1 MNEEA
6 PKEIMDEILRL
17 NKESSNFERLLHLE
31 QKKNKAFFET
41 IKTIPIHHYKQDTYI
56 DLLES
61 THNNIFKEDENE
73 QLGKLIHSG
82 QFFDKEDKSN
92 G

>member
-17 NKESSNFERLLHLE
+17 NKESSNFEKLLHLE

-41 IKTIPIHHYKQDTYI
+41 IKTIPIQHYKQDTYV

-61 THNNIFKEDENE
+61 VHKNIFKEEID
-73 QLGKLIHSG
+73 G
-82 QFFDKEDKSN
+82 
-92 G
+92 

>member
-1 MNEEA
+1 MKIQA
-6 PKEIMDEILRL
+6 PKEVMDEILRL
-17 NKESSNFERLLHLE
+17 NKQSSNFESLLHLE
-31 QKKNKAFFET
+31 QKKSKAFFET
-41 IKTIPIHHYKQDTYI
+41 IKTIPIQHYKQDTYV

-61 THNNIFKEDENE
+61 IFKNIFKEDENE
-73 QLGKLIHSG
+73 QLGKMIHSG

>member
-17 NKESSNFERLLHLE
+17 NKESSNYERLLHLE

-41 IKTIPIHHYKQDTYI
+41 IKTKYTDNFKQY
-56 DLLES
+56 L
-61 THNNIFKEDENE
+61 
-73 QLGKLIHSG
+73 
-82 QFFDKEDKSN
+82 FF
-92 G
+92 

>member
-41 IKTIPIHHYKQDTYI
+41 IKTIPIQHYKQDTYI

-61 THNNIFKEDENE
+61 IHNNIFKEDENE
-73 QLGKLIHSG
+73 QLGKLIYSG

>member
-6 PKEIMDEILRL
+6 PKEIMDEIFRL
-17 NKESSNFERLLHLE
+17 NKESSNYERLLHLE

-41 IKTIPIHHYKQDTYI
+41 IKTIPIKHYKQDTYI

-61 THNNIFKEDENE
+61 VHNNIFKEEIDE
-73 QLGKLIHSG
+73 
-82 QFFDKEDKSN
+82 
-92 G
+92 

>member
-17 NKESSNFERLLHLE
+17 NKESSNFERLLHLD
-31 QKKNKAFFET
+31 QKKNKAFFVT
-41 IKTIPIHHYKQDTYI
+41 IKTIPIQHYKQDTYI

-61 THNNIFKEDENE
+61 IHNNIFKEDENE

>member
-1 MNEEA
+1 MNEEP

-17 NKESSNFERLLHLE
+17 NKESSNYERLLHLE

-41 IKTIPIHHYKQDTYI
+41 IKTIPIQHYKQDTYI

-61 THNNIFKEDENE
+61 IYNNIFKEDENE
-73 QLGKLIHSG
+73 QLGKMIHSG

>member
-41 IKTIPIHHYKQDTYI
+41 IKTIPIKHYKQDTYV

-61 THNNIFKEDENE
+61 VHNNIFKEEIDE
-73 QLGKLIHSG
+73 
-82 QFFDKEDKSN
+82 
-92 G
+92 

>member
-17 NKESSNFERLLHLE
+17 NKESSNYERLLHLE

-41 IKTIPIHHYKQDTYI
+41 IKTIPIKHYKQDTYI

-61 THNNIFKEDENE
+61 VHNNIFKEEIDE
-73 QLGKLIHSG
+73 
-82 QFFDKEDKSN
+82 
-92 G
+92 